1 MKTITFDGSKI
12 FCINREDNGQVN
24 IGVYENEVG
33 LKIGQILEVP
43 KDAGLKAKCLVLL
56 KLPNEETFINT
67 CRSLLS
73 YATREELVRIIGN
86 PISWAGYTVRER
98 KRSKKKW
105 KRN

>member
-12 FCINREDNGQVN
+12 FSINREQNGQVN
-24 IGVYENEVG
+24 IALCENDIGV
-33 LKIGQILEVP
+33 KIGQIRECPADEALTAEC
-43 KDAGLKAKCLVLL
+43 LAKIE
-56 KLPNEETFINT
+56 LPNEQTYINL

-98 KRSKKKW
+98 KRSKKNGK
-105 KRN
+105 